1 MSDGKLDALYAA
13 PLPADRTGALYN
25 AFSYPTKIA
34 TESVA
39 LFIACHTKPGDHVL
53 DAFGGSGTTGIAAL
67 LCERPTDRMLSLAAE
82 RGLKPT
88 WGARAATVYELSEIG
103 TLLARVMTKAPEPAA
118 FKAAAQRLV
127 DAAERLEPTLYAA
140 KGPDGQAGAVRQII
154 WSDVVAC
161 PQCGAETTYAD
172 TRVRYAPLRFDDTYE
187 CACGHGG
194 SPDSFPRVLEEVL
207 DPWTGEHVTRRRR
220 VPWKVY
226 GTSSTGN
233 WSRGAVE
240 ADGAGEA
247 DALSRA
253 LPAAAPITPLHWGDL
268 HRSGYHQG
276 MTHLH
281 HLYTARNFRVLATLW
296 QLIDSEPEELREA
309 LQLLVLSYNASHST
323 LMTRV
328 VLKKNSRDFV
338 VTGAQSGVMYVSGLP
353 VEKNVLIGI
362 RRKTLTFAAAF
373 ELLHGLS
380 GQANIVTGSS
390 ADLHL
395 VDESIDYVFTDPPF
409 GGYIPY
415 SEINQ
420 LNELWLGQTTQTED
434 EAIIS
439 PAQGKGVDEYQA
451 LLTSVFGEVARVM
464 KPTADATIVFHSS
477 HASVWRALAAS
488 LADAGLVV
496 TAASILDKTQ
506 ASFKQVSGHVAVSGD
521 PLLRVIKRSP
531 APVAQPAPSPAST
544 MNDLVMVSRH
554 ERPGSELATSRQ
566 QQHRFSELVGR
577 ALVGGV
583 PITLDARAVYEMQ
596 GLA

>member
-1 MSDGKLDALYAA
+1 MSADELEALYSA

-25 AFSYPTKIA
+25 AFSYPTKISA
-34 TESVA
+34 ESVA

-53 DAFGGSGTTGIAAL
+53 DVFGGSGATGIAAL
-67 LCERPTDRMLSLAAE
+67 LCERPTDRMLWLAAE

-88 WGARAATVYELSEIG
+88 WGARNATVYELSEIG
-103 TLLARVMTKAPEPAA
+103 TLLSRVMTSAPDPST
-118 FKAAAQRLV
+118 FTAAAMRLV
-127 DAAERLEPTLYAA
+127 DAATKLEPTLYAVE
-140 KGPDGQAGAVRQII
+140 GSDGQLGIVRQII

-161 PQCGAETTYAD
+161 PRCGAETTYAD
-172 TRVRYAPLRFDDTYE
+172 TRVRYNPLRFDDTYK
-187 CACGHGG
+187 CTCGYRG
-194 SPDSFPRVLEEVL
+194 SPDDWPRLLQDVL
-207 DPWTGEHVTRRRR
+207 DPWTGETTTRRQR

-233 WSRGAVE
+233 WSRSATE
-240 ADGAGEA
+240 ADAVAEA

-253 LPAAAPITPLHWGDL
+253 LRAVAPITPLHWGDL

-281 HLYTARNFRVLATLW
+281 HLYTARNFRALAVLW
-296 QLIDSEPEELREA
+296 QLIDDEPEELREA
-309 LQLLVLSYNASHST
+309 LRLLVLSYNAAHST

-328 VLKKNSRDFV
+328 VLKKNSTDFV

-353 VEKNVLIGI
+353 VEKNVFVGV
-362 RRKTLTFAAAF
+362 RRKISTFAAAF

-380 GQANIVTGSS
+380 GEATIVTGSS

-395 VDESIDYVFTDPPF
+395 ADESVDYVFTDPPF
-409 GGYIPY
+409 GAYIPY

-451 LLTSVFGEVARVM
+451 LLTSVFSEVARVM
-464 KPTADATIVFHSS
+464 KPTADATLVFHSS
-477 HASVWRALAAS
+477 QASVWRALAAS
-488 LADAGLVV
+488 LAAAGLTV

-506 ASFKQVSGHVAVSGD
+506 ASFKQVNGHVPVSGD
-521 PLLRVIKRSP
+521 PLLRVSKRAP
-531 APVAQPAPSPAST
+531 APVAQPAAPT
-544 MNDLVMVSRH
+544 MRDLVMVTGFDHSANASST
-554 ERPGSELATSRQ
+554 PRQ
-566 QQHRFSELVGR
+566 QQHWYSELVGR
-577 ALVGGV
+577 ALVDGV
-583 PITLDARAVYEMQ
+583 PITMDARAAYNLH
-596 GLA
+596 GRP